1 MVTIAIANQKGGV
14 GKTTLAFNLAQLI
27 SRKRQTR
34 VLAVDNDPQ
43 GNLTGSFIAD
53 PDEIGGEIL
62 AAYED
67 KPLKPISISNNLCLL
82 SADINLAPVA
92 EREFS
97 VIFKLKEALDNLQKK
112 NGSEFGYIFIDCLP
126 SFGHLHL
133 AALNAADY
141 VLVPVTPAPYAL
153 AGLNDLFK
161 TIEKTRKYFNPNLK
175 TLGIVINH
183 VDGRNLVLQREME
196 SALRE
201 AHGDLVFRAKIKK
214 RIKLEESPVFHKS
227 ILQYDPKGPAAKDFK
242 TLFNELIRRLNKN
255 GKRKKHRQ
263 VQK

>member
-1 MVTIAIANQKGGV
+1 MVTIAISNQKGGV

-43 GNLTGSFIAD
+43 GNLTGSFIEKPEE
-53 PDEIGGEIL
+53 PDGEIL
-62 AAYED
+62 AAYDD
-67 KPLKPISISNNLCLL
+67 KPLKPTQITNSLYLL

-97 VIFKLKEALDNLQKK
+97 IIFKLKEALESLQKK
-112 NGSEFGYIFIDCLP
+112 KGPEFDYIFIDCLP

-141 VLVPVTPAPYAL
+141 VLIPVTPAPYAL
-153 AGLNDLFK
+153 AGLNDLFI

-201 AHGDLVFRAKIKK
+201 AHGELLFRNKIKK
-214 RIKLEESPVFHKS
+214 RIKLEESPVFHQS
-227 ILQYDPKGPAAKDFK
+227 ISQYDPKGPAAKDFK
-242 TLFNELIRRLNKN
+242 ALVNEMIRRLNKN